1 MTTRKKPQWKQLHPA
16 WIQLPPLRDELIFW
30 RDNPTWSAAQA
41 ANLVTDVSPRKQPP
55 GILKML
61 DSTEYSRTTTIQ
73 GERNYV
79 DSVLHDQETFLIA
92 ARNHHMEEA
101 SPKEWLS
108 FADGLGI
115 TPEWLQLAIENGLW
129 ANDQIEPTTKMK
141 ADELG
146 LTKGAVIRAFEG
158 LHFDRDKWSKYLG
171 DPPKW
176 LAECRVAKGNKS
188 TSATWNPVLI
198 AAALI
203 DKGITAKQLDRVF
216 VLLKN
221 WADEW
226 SEVSAS
232 FRD

>member
-1 MTTRKKPQWKQLHPA
+1 MTTRQKPQWKQMPPE
-16 WIQLPPLRDELIFW
+16 WIQHPQLRRELIFW
-30 RDNPTWSAAQA
+30 RDNPSWTAAAA
-41 ANLVTDVSPRKQPP
+41 ANLVTGVRPRNQPP

-61 DSTEYSRTTTIQ
+61 DSMEFSRTTTIQ

-92 ARNHHMEEA
+92 ARAHHKEEA

-115 TPEWLQLAIENGLW
+115 KPEWLQLAIENGLW

-146 LTKGAVIRAFEG
+146 LTKGAVISAFEG
-158 LHFDRDKWSKYLG
+158 LYFDRDKWRKYLG

-198 AAALI
+198 AAALF
-203 DKGITAKQLDRVF
+203 DKRIKINQLDAVF
-216 VLLKN
+216 VHMKD
-221 WADEW
+221 WADKWRET
-226 SEVSAS
+226 SAS